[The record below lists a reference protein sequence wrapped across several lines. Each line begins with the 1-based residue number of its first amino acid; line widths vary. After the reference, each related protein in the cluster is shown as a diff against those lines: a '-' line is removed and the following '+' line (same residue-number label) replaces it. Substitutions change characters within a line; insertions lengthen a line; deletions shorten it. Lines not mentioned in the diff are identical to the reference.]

1 MGNTIDMESGFEK
14 PIECD
19 EPNET
24 VVLRKLEM
32 EKQQIQNIS
41 SQDRSVDQTRCL
53 KSLQNK
59 ISRLK
64 KKVQASLSEDQQ
76 AEGRPNKKSKESVA
90 DPIKDDEAVLFQ
102 QLEQEKQQLLNI
114 LVQDRSAN
122 QKSRLKYLQGKIS
135 QLKKKLNC
143 KKQPLSEEERQAK
156 KRVYMAS
163 AENLEATRLRMASA
177 KNLEADRLRKKSAEN
192 LEAGRLRMASAE
204 NLEADRI
211 RKKSA
216 ENLEAARVRMAS
228 AQNREANRV
237 RKTGDRQF
245 KKSSNFAKP
254 FDACTMQD
262 IHLGVQIVP
271 CIHNT
276 SDSIGAMNI
285 PCKHCGALKW
295 KTETASSCC
304 CDGKVYLPP
313 VPDPP
318 TSIMNLWYEQSERA
332 KLFREQSRS
341 MNNALCLSS
350 IKVNERRLTG
360 YNPSVVF
367 EGKMFQYCGSIQ
379 HEPGEIPKFCQLY
392 VMDPSLS
399 EAQRINNL
407 ILPQSVT
414 PVQRTILEDL
424 LKILQADIKAC
435 NPFVKDF
442 LTISELPDD
451 QCIQGKIVICAKA
464 PTGEHERRYNEQI
477 CLEEV
482 RILTNN
488 SPHDLVL
495 FKRGGGLHTV
505 SDQNPS
511 AFPLHFTLLFPLGTK
526 GWDQTNT
533 HTDGKK
539 RLTVREFYAF
549 RTNVRDKARDYIFQA
564 GRLFQEYLCMAWTTT
579 ENQQL
584 NYHAQNQKALR
595 ADTYKNVQELVADR
609 QRVPLTDQMGG
620 DVRPG
625 RRIVLASSFT
635 GGPRW
640 FNAKLQ
646 NGMAICREFHKPD
659 LFLTMTCNPMW
670 PEIVSEL
677 SPGQTAH
684 DRPDLVARV
693 FNLKKDAFLEDIITR
708 GIFGKVPAY
717 MWVIEWQVRIK
728 LFEG

>member
-24 VVLRKLEM
+24 VVLRKLEI

-163 AENLEATRLRMASA
+163 AENV
-177 KNLEADRLRKKSAEN
+177 
-192 LEAGRLRMASAE
+192 
-204 NLEADRI
+204 
-211 RKKSA
+211 
-216 ENLEAARVRMAS
+216 EAARVRMAS
-228 AQNREANRV
+228 AQNREADRV
-237 RKTGDRQF
+237 RKTADRQF

-564 GRLFQEYLCMAWTTT
+564 GRLFQEYLCMA
-579 ENQQL
+579 
-584 NYHAQNQKALR
+584 
-595 ADTYKNVQELVADR
+595 
-609 QRVPLTDQMGG
+609 
-620 DVRPG
+620 
-625 RRIVLASSFT
+625 
-635 GGPRW
+635 
-640 FNAKLQ
+640 
-646 NGMAICREFHKPD
+646 
-659 LFLTMTCNPMW
+659 
-670 PEIVSEL
+670 
-677 SPGQTAH
+677 
-684 DRPDLVARV
+684 
-693 FNLKKDAFLEDIITR
+693 
-708 GIFGKVPAY
+708 
-717 MWVIEWQVRIK
+717 
-728 LFEG
+728 